1 MNSVTI
7 LDHYRLPLIH
17 NSDAIQVL
25 SHLLRDGPQT
35 LDSLSKNLALSHQDT
50 YRQLTTLYSASLV
63 KKSGS
68 DTWDLSAIGERI
80 LSYLGL
86 DQLATVD
93 LTETLALNESERV
106 FFLSWLQSSA
116 KELNSKTFRSLL
128 RSYIQTED
136 SRIGWWD
143 KSVKSR
149 LSIKHAIMIASDS
162 LLHYAGIDDV
172 WLALRR
178 RQADILPKDRRL
190 QLSASVAGSLK
201 NFPLEEGMK
210 FAWRE
215 GMKHYL
221 DSNRILLFIPYELLE
236 PADQS
241 TLHFTLLRTIDA
253 VMSGSADE
261 GLRVSC
267 IQWQVND
274 CVLYWNTMLK
284 TRNLEKH
291 TRDLCYKKGWLEQP
305 SMIEDFVASLA
316 EKTMGVIESWTDADE
331 YWGNADEYLRF
342 NKLIGKDQ
350 FQELVD
356 QLHQAAVRIENEG
369 GGVVPKDLQTSL
381 LTALDHLSSIL
392 RKSRGD

>member
-35 LDSLSKNLALSHQDT
+35 IDSLSKNLKLSHQDT

-201 NFPLEEGMK
+201 NFP
-210 FAWRE
+210 
-215 GMKHYL
+215 
-221 DSNRILLFIPYELLE
+221 
-236 PADQS
+236 
-241 TLHFTLLRTIDA
+241 
-253 VMSGSADE
+253 
-261 GLRVSC
+261 
-267 IQWQVND
+267 
-274 CVLYWNTMLK
+274 
-284 TRNLEKH
+284 
-291 TRDLCYKKGWLEQP
+291 
-305 SMIEDFVASLA
+305 
-316 EKTMGVIESWTDADE
+316 
-331 YWGNADEYLRF
+331 
-342 NKLIGKDQ
+342 
-350 FQELVD
+350 
-356 QLHQAAVRIENEG
+356 
-369 GGVVPKDLQTSL
+369 
-381 LTALDHLSSIL
+381 
-392 RKSRGD
+392 